1 VTSATPQPEPVPGE
15 VIVHVFGRT
24 DVGRVRDHNEDAF
37 LVADLTADNASLQ
50 PEVRTHLAG
59 SHGSLF
65 MVADGLGGAAAGEV
79 ASELAILTVQSEL
92 RAQWRSAPE
101 RSPEVFARAIKTAAE
116 SANAKI
122 FAYAVEHPESR
133 GLGTTATIAGLLGD
147 TLYLAQ
153 VGDSRAYLVRNGV
166 ALQITKD
173 QSLMQRL
180 IEAGELTPEEA
191 ERSERRNIILQA
203 LGPEPTVKI
212 DLTYQKVRRGDTL
225 ELCTDGLSGL
235 VRKDE
240 IAEILQQSNDD
251 LLVACRELIDRAN
264 ENGGPDNITVIV
276 ARFEGDGLLEPEEE
290 ESVGH
295 AVFALPGSTQTAT
308 RERSTDGP
316 TKPFRRRNTS
326 ALPATE
332 SEPAPAAPAVPVAT
346 PRPMSRR
353 GRSILFLVAGILL
366 AITVLL
372 ALRIYRTT
380 VIHRTQPEPV
390 HPAVGDTG
398 IRA

>member
-1 VTSATPQPEPVPGE
+1 MTSANPQSEPAPGE
-15 VIVHVFGRT
+15 VIVNVFGRT

-50 PEVRTHLAG
+50 PEVRTHLVG

-101 RSPEVFARAIKTAAE
+101 RTPEVFARAIKSAAE

-225 ELCTDGLSGL
+225 VLCTDGLSGL

-240 IAEILQQSNDD
+240 IAEILQESNGD
-251 LLVACRELIDRAN
+251 LLTACRELIDRAN

-276 ARFEGDGLLEPEEE
+276 ARFEGDGLLAAEEE

-295 AVFALPGSTQTAT
+295 AVFPLPGSTPAST
-308 RERSTDGP
+308 RERSSDGP

-332 SEPAPAAPAVPVAT
+332 SEPEPVAPPVPVAT

-372 ALRIYRTT
+372 ALRIYKTT

-390 HPAVGDTG
+390 HPTAGDTG

>member
-1 VTSATPQPEPVPGE
+1 MTSATPQPEPVPGE

-50 PEVRTHLAG
+50 PEVRTHLVG

-101 RSPEVFARAIKTAAE
+101 RTPEVFARAIKTAAE

-225 ELCTDGLSGL
+225 VLCTDGLSGL

-240 IAEILQQSNDD
+240 IAEILQESNGD
-251 LLVACRELIDRAN
+251 LLTACRELIDRAN

-276 ARFEGDGLLEPEEE
+276 ARFEGDGLLAPEDE

-295 AVFALPGSTQTAT
+295 AVFPLPGSTQTVT
-308 RERSTDGP
+308 RERSIDGP
-316 TKPFRRRNTS
+316 TKPFRRRNTF

-332 SEPAPAAPAVPVAT
+332 SEPAPATPPVPVAT

-380 VIHRTQPEPV
+380 VIHRTQPEPA
-390 HPAVGDTG
+390 HPTAGDSG

>member
-1 VTSATPQPEPVPGE
+1 VTSANPQSDAAPGE
-15 VIVHVFGRT
+15 VVVHVFGRT
-24 DVGRVRDHNEDAF
+24 DVGRVRDHNEDSF
-37 LVADLTADNASLQ
+37 LVADLSSDNASLQ
-50 PEVRTHLAG
+50 PEVRTHLLG
-59 SHGSLF
+59 SRGSLF

-79 ASELAILTVQSEL
+79 ASELAILTVHAEL
-92 RAQWRSAPE
+92 RAQWSAATNRSAE
-101 RSPEVFARAIKTAAE
+101 TFARALKAAAE
-116 SANAKI
+116 AANAKI

-225 ELCTDGLSGL
+225 VLCTDGLSGL

-240 IAEILQQSNDD
+240 IAEVLGESED
-251 LLVACRELIDRAN
+251 LLAACKELIDRAN
-264 ENGGPDNITVIV
+264 ESGGPDNITVIA
-276 ARFEGDGLLEPEEE
+276 ARFDGDGLLAPDDVET
-290 ESVGH
+290 VGH
-295 AVFALPGSTQTAT
+295 AVFPLPGTAT
-308 RERSTDGP
+308 PASARARFGDGP
-316 TKPFRRRNTS
+316 TAPFRRRS
-326 ALPATE
+326 SGGAPAARE
-332 SEPAPAAPAVPVAT
+332 PAGAPAPAT
-346 PRPMSRR
+346 PRATAKS
-353 GRSILFLVAGILL
+353 RSILFAIAGALLV
-366 AITVLL
+366 ITVLL
-372 ALRIYRTT
+372 ALRIWRSG
-380 VIHRTQPEPV
+380 VIHRAAPPV
-390 HPAVGDTG
+390 HSVPADSGV
-398 IRA
+398 RA